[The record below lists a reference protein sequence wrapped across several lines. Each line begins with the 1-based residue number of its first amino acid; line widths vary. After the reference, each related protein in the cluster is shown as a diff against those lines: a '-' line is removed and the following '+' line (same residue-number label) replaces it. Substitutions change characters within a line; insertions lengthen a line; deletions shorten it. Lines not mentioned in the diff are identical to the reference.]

1 MLSHY
6 LHIGDI
12 PDDET
17 QWATDGVVVRGAA
30 KLAATLRDQRSMAEL
45 FKQVATVVTDVSDD
59 VPLGSVDDWEW
70 RGPTKD
76 LGAIAKQ
83 LNMTDLVERTE
94 RAMVGR
100 RS

>member
-1 MLSHY
+1 MLARY

-12 PDDET
+12 PDDEA

-30 KLAATLRDQRSMAEL
+30 KLAATLRDQRPMAEL

>member
-1 MLSHY
+1 MVALNALLQALSVNVTEY
-6 LHIGDI
+6 NPGILVEISGFSI
-12 PDDET
+12 
-17 QWATDGVVVRGAA
+17 A
-30 KLAATLRDQRSMAEL
+30 L
-45 FKQVATVVTDVSDD
+45 FEKFTDVSDD
-59 VPLGSVDDWEW
+59 VQLGSVDDWEW